1 MINQE
6 EEPVIY
12 NRKDDSLVNK
22 LPKDLSLMPNNTD
35 KISEDQK
42 ISSFKSNNSGLK
54 LTNSIKK
61 KNTNNSLSF
70 RETFSFKNSKI
81 SKTNSKVKHK
91 SILNS
96 NNPSFAIHSQQIF
109 DQTSLAGSET
119 INNQNKTSYMEN
131 SYSDANEFIE
141 NSESS
146 ESDDNEKLK
155 IKKKKKLYKKLE
167 DILNKVKKKK
177 RFDYNDIVDNINKG
191 NYLDV
196 KEKLTSPE
204 FLKFYRNKDNLF
216 KKDEFF
222 DIIFKKLSFKL
233 IIDIT
238 EGSNSAFEYNK
249 DYIFSCI
256 LFLLHP
262 NNRKNRLNRFEK
274 ISQKNNE
281 LFDNIKSQNTLSRYL
296 GSPPEM
302 FHEGDDNLVFDIIK
316 GIVEYK
322 LYDTQSSIKIK
333 IIGWCLALLG
343 SFDYRDDEECNPE
356 HIPFIK
362 FLGINGNFFQEEKN
376 KFQLSQ
382 ENIENLENI
391 EINENI
397 DNYVTDNNCYIE
409 TIKNCLECNYEEL
422 AIILG
427 SFMKKNISLLTC
439 CYEIAAKNDNITF
452 LQFVWENTYKSINE
466 KGYVSKKTTK
476 FTTKGRR
483 SIITNAMNK
492 STSMRNQEIKSIKTN
507 NAENYMDIIIRE
519 LNNKENYNNK
529 KNHKNKNENKK
540 NDKIK
545 QIFEW
550 ENISKE
556 SLLTN
561 LFHNECFEHIC
572 CLLKDWPTELFVKKE
587 FFRQSIAE
595 KQKELILFYLTKIE
609 CREVLYEEEVQK
621 IIVET
626 YIPDGELFYYGAEC
640 LSYIYKNKWKENFTK
655 ELCRNITKT
664 VKTKDILNC
673 HSPILT
679 CLLLL
684 EFIKQIK
691 FLSSSEINKCE
702 KVFQLLIDFC
712 QGIQESIHN
721 ENEIAYLMK
730 QKDSKDRS
738 VFQIISDN
746 QLYQLLETPEIGLI
760 IKKMWDGTL
769 NSNGLKNSSSLSRFL
784 FNVDDNLNPFDSFES
799 LDPSKVYFFQLIVR
813 LDSCSQRFSLMGL
826 FSLFLVLT
834 YSLYIYT
841 LNDKDE
847 VLNNFEEV
855 SLTSKTYLVT
865 YLILVHLLVINII
878 IEFIFMFL
886 SNRRIKFEVWN
897 VLDILLLIF
906 AWLTLLDTK
915 KFTGEYADDN
925 IYESAKDLMWSIQI
939 PVLNGLET
947 EDSSF
952 STQVSFWIRIVI
964 LSINDI
970 IVWSRITGTLLV
982 YRQMGPVIRM
992 VFAMGG
998 LLIKYIFILVLFM
1011 VCCAGIFTCIF
1022 NRHSGQFVDFST
1034 SVISLFGAFLN
1045 DFDCYD
1051 FDSNYKVIGSIILL
1065 VYVCIASV
1073 LFVNLLIAIISNG
1086 FVEINKVVESSHR
1099 AVLIQYCQ
1107 KYHWSEYYGYSIILP
1122 PFFSIAVIP
1131 IFFINLILYPFIKKN
1146 NNGQKNF
1153 NKYATRVIYLIFIF
1167 PLIIAM
1173 FAIYTVILIP
1183 FVYIKGLMKMV
1194 KYLSTNKMQRTFK
1207 FFYFANWLFFGM
1219 FYLVYIFL
1227 RDIYLCFFHVFKE
1240 TEQRGDEILRIKK
1253 NLSDNDVITFLK
1265 FIHSPQ
1271 AKESSTDVHSMFM
1284 AYLNFEKTENEIK
1297 NGSKRSNTNS
1307 SLNDK
1312 DNSIKGHSKDINDI
1326 HNSNVANEEYRNDIT
1341 TKIRKNLMVIETL
1354 ENFVA
1359 DDDNIATSYV
1369 NIEKMRKMLPL
1380 IFNVKE
1386 KHFGRLLYS
1395 NVSILGAMNRIKLNK
1410 VNFRQYL
1417 LTKQIIDYA
1426 KNIDR
1431 QIDFEISYTQRKLI
1445 SDEKKIKLKE
1455 ENTKYE
1461 NTTNN
1466 KAIKDFKKFLKDVKQ
1481 ENDAILLKKKKMS
1494 VELKDVKDINKT
1506 ASLNDQESSS
1516 IDEERE
1522 NNEDPDNTNE
1532 NADEHDY

>member
-1 MINQE
+1 MLNNE
-6 EEPVIY
+6 DEPIVY
-12 NRKDDSLVNK
+12 NRKLDNSGNVIS
-22 LPKDLSLMPNNTD
+22 KDLSLMPNNTD
-35 KISEDQK
+35 KGSEDLK
-42 ISSFKSNNSGLK
+42 INSIKSNNSGIK

-61 KNTNNSLSF
+61 NNNNNNSLSF

-81 SKTNSKVKHK
+81 SLSKNKTKNN
-91 SILNS
+91 IGNS

-109 DQTSLAGSET
+109 DQASLAGSET

-131 SYSDANEFIE
+131 SYSDGNEYTE
-141 NSESS
+141 NSEYTS
-146 ESDDNEKLK
+146 ESDDNEKLR

-167 DILNKVKKKK
+167 DILNKVKRKK
-177 RFDYNDIVDNINKG
+177 RIDYNDIVDNINKG

-196 KEKLTSPE
+196 KEKLTNPD

-249 DYIFSCI
+249 DYIFYCI

-262 NNRKNRLNRFEK
+262 YNRRNRLNRFEK
-274 ISQKNNE
+274 ISKKNNE

-296 GSPPEM
+296 GEPPEM

-343 SFDYRDDEECNPE
+343 SFDFKDDEIYNPE

-362 FLGINGNFFQEEKN
+362 FFGINGNYFQEEKN
-376 KFQLSQ
+376 KFQLLQ
-382 ENIENLENI
+382 ENLDNLENLEI
-391 EINENI
+391 MENI

-409 TIKNCLECNYEEL
+409 TIKNCLECNFEEL

-452 LQFVWENTYKSINE
+452 LQFVWENTYKAVNE
-466 KGYVSKKTTK
+466 KGYVTKKTTK
-476 FTTKGRR
+476 LKDKK
-483 SIITNAMNK
+483 SILTNGNK
-492 STSMRNQEIKSIKTN
+492 SISRNQEIKSQKTN

-529 KNHKNKNENKK
+529 KNHKNKNGCKK

-556 SLLTN
+556 SLLNN

-572 CLLKDWPTELFVKKE
+572 CLLKDWPNELFVKKD

-609 CREVLYEEEVQK
+609 CREVLYEEEIQR

-640 LSYIYKNKWKENFTK
+640 LSYIYKNKWKEKFTK

-769 NSNGLKNSSSLSRFL
+769 NSNGLRNSSSLSRFL
-784 FNVDDNLNPFDSFES
+784 FNVDDNINPFDSFES

-826 FSLFLVLT
+826 FSIFLVLT

-847 VLNNFEEV
+847 VLNNFEET
-855 SLTSKTYLVT
+855 SFRSKTYLII
-865 YLILVHLLVINII
+865 YLILIHLLVINMI
-878 IEFIFMFL
+878 IEFLFMFL
-886 SNRRIKFEVWN
+886 SNRIIKFEVWN
-897 VLDILLLIF
+897 ILDILLLIF
-906 AWLTLLDTK
+906 AWLTLLDAK
-915 KFTGEYADDN
+915 NFTGEYDDDN

-939 PVLNGLET
+939 PVLNGLNT

-998 LLIKYIFILVLFM
+998 LLLKYIFILVLFM

-1051 FDSNYKVIGSIILL
+1051 FDDNYQVIGSIILL
-1065 VYVCIASV
+1065 IYVCIASV

-1107 KYHWSEYYGYSIILP
+1107 KYHWCEYYGYSIILP
-1122 PFFSIAVIP
+1122 PFFNIAVIP
-1131 IFFINLILYPFIKKN
+1131 IFLINLICYPFIKKKV
-1146 NNGQKNF
+1146 NGQKNF
-1153 NKYATRVIYLIFIF
+1153 NKYATRIIYMIFIF
-1167 PLIIAM
+1167 PLIIAG
-1173 FAIYTVILIP
+1173 FAVYTVILIP
-1183 FVYIKGLMKMV
+1183 FAYIKGLMKMIR
-1194 KYLSTNKMQRTFK
+1194 YLSTNKMQRTFK
-1207 FFYFANWLFFGM
+1207 FFYFANWLFFGI
-1219 FYLVYIFL
+1219 FYLIYIFL

-1284 AYLNFEKTENEIK
+1284 AYLTFEKNENESK
-1297 NGSKRSNTNS
+1297 NCAKGLNTNS
-1307 SLNDK
+1307 SSNEK
-1312 DNSIKGHSKDINDI
+1312 ENSMKGHSKEDINDM
-1326 HNSNVANEEYRNDIT
+1326 HNSNIVNQGYRNDIT

-1426 KNIDR
+1426 KNIDK

-1445 SDEKKIKLKE
+1445 ADEKKIKTKE
-1455 ENTKYE
+1455 EKYE
-1461 NTTNN
+1461 NTSNS
-1466 KAIKDFKKFLKDVKQ
+1466 KAIKDFKKFLRDVKQ

-1494 VELKDVKDINKT
+1494 IFDLKETNMNKT
-1506 ASLNDQESSS
+1506 ATLNEQDNSSS
-1516 IDEERE
+1516 FDEE
-1522 NNEDPDNTNE
+1522 NNEDADNTYENNE
-1532 NADEHDY
+1532 DDQHDY